1 MRTCVL
7 CTATLLALLAGC
19 VSQPVAP
26 TPATIAAEVK
36 PGDRIR
42 LVTRGGLEGEYR
54 VVRVDPQSLYVQP
67 TGRQDHTDPKQSIAY
82 SDIRELTVTRPD
94 KKAIGTGLGVAAAIA
109 AGALFAEAMEAAAAG
124 AFCC

>member
-7 CTATLLALLAGC
+7 CTATLLTLLAGC

-42 LVTRGGLEGEYR
+42 LITRGGLEGEYR

-67 TGRQDHTDPKQSIAY
+67 TGRQDYMDPKQSIAY
-82 SDIRELTVTRPD
+82 SDIRELTVTRPN
-94 KKAIGTGLGVAAAIA
+94 KTAIGTGLGVAAVIA
-109 AGALFAEAMEAAAAG
+109 AGALFAEAMEAAAAS
-124 AFCC
+124 ALCC

>member
-26 TPATIAAEVK
+26 TPATIAAEVM

-54 VVRVDPQSLYVQP
+54 VVRVTLSPCTFSPQDGKTTGTPRSPLP
-67 TGRQDHTDPKQSIAY
+67 TAT
-82 SDIRELTVTRPD
+82 
-94 KKAIGTGLGVAAAIA
+94 
-109 AGALFAEAMEAAAAG
+109 FAS
-124 AFCC
+124 